1 MSDMFS
7 IGANAIQQ
15 YRHSLTTVSNNIAN
29 LNTEGY
35 SRQVSNVSESAPV
48 EKGNIFLGTGARLE
62 GVVRSYDQFTEGSL
76 RNSNSD
82 LETQQPQVQYANRII
97 DLMGSQT
104 AGLSSALDQFFAS
117 AAELSTDP
125 ASVTT
130 RGGFLRDADVLAS
143 RFRELAGG
151 LATIDKETRA
161 DLNQQVA
168 TMNTLTE
175 QMVLVNKQL
184 ARKSTAQKQPPG
196 LLDQRDA
203 ILRDMSA
210 VTRVHVTEQVS
221 GQVSIRLGSSGG
233 TSLVEPTGATMLGIK
248 FSESDPGSVD
258 LIANPYGDPEV
269 TSTVSSGALGG
280 LMSLRS
286 QTLTPAM
293 DSFDRLAQTLV
304 KEVNEIHRGGLDAY
318 GQRGEELFKIEAIFE
333 VSAPTIAG
341 DVDVAIEVVDPDA
354 FKYAP
359 FEMQYMGADK
369 VWKIQDK
376 ATGAVSFS
384 PSGVSVVEHAG
395 LSLVFDGNLSDGD
408 SFFIDPKMRPAAGMQ
423 MTLKDPMSIAA
434 AALMRVVPANNNVGD
449 AKGSVSFDQSLEF
462 EGFQFGKSVTQLI
475 NNTNAVSDA
484 NVIGSNIQPAF
495 VIPRGVSDVA
505 LMMDVPQNSRLQFQV
520 MTHEGVHILGHAI
533 DSDTQAGI
541 LSLDGGFRDG
551 SQYSGSYL
559 NGEGDNAYL
568 NMGLTYGYLAE
579 SSNQISYQ
587 NNAAGT
593 GLDMVNTAIPANAY
607 SDRVTLTENPAASSI
622 DLITNGALK
631 LNGHSL
637 GALTLAANTE
647 SSAAAMASW
656 INSSVATLAGVTQ
669 ATKLTAKAD
678 DLDYNKLVS
687 INGTTI
693 AHGSTAPASASDL
706 VTLINAKTTTTHV
719 VAAATA
725 LGGVTLSNASGY
737 EGQPISL
744 GNPDETS
751 NSNGLGQA
759 NKTYTSIGVTATA
772 STVIN
777 ATKLNLDFAQQVS
790 INGTTITG
798 NYQTD
803 ATAAGLA
810 ALINAQSAT
819 THVVATANSD
829 GGLSLTNTAGY
840 EGQNIALANPVS
852 GSTTNALGQL
862 NKIYT
867 GTLSMGSDDKV
878 RFTFGADGVPSDLA
892 ELGLRTGLYVDGTV
906 SEDLAVFV
914 AGEGV
919 ASISVG
925 FTQQKMD
932 ASNERQKDA
941 PFMVAF
947 TSDSEYTITDTRS
960 ATVVATRAFE
970 PGEEITYQ
978 NFTLALDSQ
987 PAMGDTF
994 TIEENIDG
1002 VGNNGNILLMVDL
1015 QNKPVVDGYQTI
1027 SDAYIDV
1034 VSTVGNKATL
1044 SRISQ
1049 EALQVVYDQAVES
1062 RDAISGVSLDKEAAD
1077 LIRFQQAYQASA
1089 QVIQVASKLFDSI
1102 LGLR

>member
-82 LETQQPQVQYANRII
+82 LETQQPQVDYANRIV

-151 LATIDKETRA
+151 LSAIEAETRA

-210 VTRVHVTEQVS
+210 VTRVHVIEQAS
-221 GQVSIRLGSSGG
+221 GQVAVRLGSSGG
-233 TSLVEPTGATMLGIK
+233 TSLVEATGATMLGLE
-248 FSESDPGSVD
+248 FSDSDPGRVD

-269 TSTVSSGALGG
+269 TSTVSSGTLGG
-280 LMSLRS
+280 LMSIRS
-286 QTLTPAM
+286 QTLSPAM

-304 KEVNEIHRGGLDAY
+304 KEVNEIHQGGLDAY
-318 GQRGEELFKIEAIFE
+318 GKRGGELFKVEAIFE
-333 VSAPTIAG
+333 VSAPTIGG
-341 DVDVAIEVVDPDA
+341 DVDVEIEVIDPDN

-359 FEMQYMGADK
+359 FEMQYMATDK

-376 ATGAVSFS
+376 ATGVISFS
-384 PSGVSVVEHAG
+384 PPGTSTVEHAG
-395 LSLVFDGNLSDGD
+395 LSLVFDGNLNNGD
-408 SFFIDPKMRPAAGMQ
+408 TFFIDPKMRPAAGMQ
-423 MTLKDPMSIAA
+423 MVQSDPMSIAA

-449 AKGSVSFDQSLEF
+449 AKGSVSFDQSLDF
-462 EGFQFGKSVTQLI
+462 EGFQFGKSITQLT
-475 NNTNAVSDA
+475 NNPNTVSDA
-484 NVIGSNIQPAF
+484 NVIGNNIQPAF
-495 VIPRGVSDVA
+495 VIPRGVADVS
-505 LMMDVPQNSRLQFQV
+505 LMMDVPQDSSIQFQV
-520 MTHEGVHILGHAI
+520 MTHEGVHVLGHAI
-533 DSDTQAGI
+533 DNDTQAGM

-551 SQYSGSYL
+551 SQYNSGYL

-568 NMGLTYGYLAE
+568 DMGLTYGYLAA

-593 GLDMVNTAIPANAY
+593 GLDMVNTPIPANAY
-607 SDRVTLTENPAASSI
+607 GDRVMLTENTSDSAI
-622 DLITNGALK
+622 DLISNGALK
-631 LNGHSL
+631 LNGHSI
-637 GALTLAANTE
+637 GTLTLAAKTE

-656 INSSVATLAGVTQ
+656 INSSVATVAGVTQ
-669 ATKLTAKAD
+669 ATTLTAKAE

-693 AHGSTAPASASDL
+693 AHGSPAPASAGDL
-706 VTLINAKTTTTHV
+706 VSLINAQAANTHV
-719 VAAATA
+719 SATATA
-725 LGGVTLSNASGY
+725 LGGISLRNSAGY
-737 EGQPISL
+737 EGQPITL
-744 GNPDETS
+744 GNPDDSS
-751 NSNGLGQA
+751 NTNGLGQA
-759 NKTYTSIGVTATA
+759 NKTDTSIGVTPTA
-772 STVIN
+772 SNVIN
-777 ATKLNLDFAQQVS
+777 VEKSNFSLAQQAS
-790 INGTTITG
+790 INGTTISG
-798 NYQTD
+798 NYEAD
-803 ATAAGLA
+803 PTAVGLA
-810 ALINAQSAT
+810 ALINAHTAST
-819 THVVATANSD
+819 KVVAKANSN
-829 GGLSLTNTAGY
+829 GSLTLTNSVGH
-840 EGQNIALANPVS
+840 EGKNIKLGNPTS
-852 GSTTNALGQL
+852 SSTTNALGQL
-862 NKIYT
+862 NKVYT
-867 GTLSMGSDDKV
+867 GSLSMSSDDKV
-878 RFTFGADGVPSDLA
+878 RFTFGANGMPSDLA
-892 ELGLRTGLYVDGTV
+892 QLGLRTGLYVDGSV

-914 AGEGV
+914 SGEGV
-919 ASISVG
+919 ASISAG

-947 TSDSEYTITDTRS
+947 TSDSEYTITDTRTE
-960 ATVVATRAFE
+960 TVVATRTFE

-978 NFTLALDSQ
+978 NFTLTLDSQ
-987 PAMGDTF
+987 PVRGDTF

-1015 QNKPVVDGYQTI
+1015 QNKPVVDGYQTL

-1044 SRISQ
+1044 SRISR